1 MPIGF
6 YRTAAILGLLASVG
20 PFAIDMYLPA
30 LPTIA
35 ADLGTTVAGVQIT
48 LTAFFIAF
56 GTAQMVYG
64 PWSDQV
70 GRKLPLYVGLLI
82 FIAGSLGCVVSPSI
96 EWLVASRFLQ
106 GMGAAVVMVM
116 PRAIVRDLYT
126 GTKAT
131 RLMSSIM
138 LVISVSPMLAP
149 LAGSL
154 LILSFDWHSIFLV
167 LAVGAVISL
176 LLVRFSLTETLPQ
189 SDRVPVNVRNMVHG
203 MKVLLTDRMF
213 LGLTFIGGF
222 SMASF
227 FVFIASASFVYT
239 QQFGLTPMQFSLA
252 FAINAAGFFGAS
264 QFAATL
270 GDRFGMERV
279 VAMAVVG
286 FFILTSTLLMVT
298 LAGYVSLPIVVGFL
312 FCANACLGLVIP
324 TAMVLALDAHGHIAG
339 LASSLGGT
347 LQMVCGGVMIA
358 IASQFF
364 DGTTTP
370 MVFAIA
376 VCGWCVLTI
385 RLFLFAGRNRARG
398 LT

>member
-213 LGLTFIGGF
+213 LVLTFVGAF

-286 FFILTSTLLMVT
+286 FFILTS
-298 LAGYVSLPIVVGFL
+298 
-312 FCANACLGLVIP
+312 
-324 TAMVLALDAHGHIAG
+324 G

-376 VCGWCVLTI
+376 ICGWCAVTI
-385 RLFLFAGRNRARG
+385 RLFLFTGRNRARG